1 MSEFN
6 ATLSNADDSSVSR
19 ISSVY
24 DNLESLSTGAITQC
38 NITLLNDEQECIAYM
53 IGDFQYGNCIAWI
66 SPDYENAFVAQEG
79 PQPDN

>member
-1 MSEFN
+1 
-6 ATLSNADDSSVSR
+6 
-19 ISSVY
+19 
-24 DNLESLSTGAITQC
+24 
-38 NITLLNDEQECIAYM
+38 M

>member
-1 MSEFN
+1 MLWQITERSCKHAKDHQE
-6 ATLSNADDSSVSR
+6 AASSYDDPVYAR
-19 ISSVY
+19 I
-24 DNLESLSTGAITQC
+24 DISL
-38 NITLLNDEQECIAYM
+38 CIAYM